1 MSSVIFDASTLL
13 IAINREPG
21 QDAVKAMDADIVIS
35 SVNYAEVVTKLALGR
50 MSLDEIDNAVVGY
63 RMTVVPFTERLAMMA
78 GLLASRTRRRGLSL
92 GDRACLALAMDL
104 KLPVVTADRAWAD
117 LDLELDIRQVR

>member
-1 MSSVIFDASTLL
+1 MSSVVFDASTLL

-21 QDAVKAMDADIVIS
+21 QDAVKAVDADIVIS

-50 MSLDEIDNAVVGY
+50 MSLDEIDSAVVGY

-104 KLPVVTADRAWAD
+104 KLPVLTADRAWAD